1 MRRSDGM
8 TPYIRELAEK
18 LWNYHQLRHP
28 LSQADVIL
36 VLCSHDRGV
45 AERGAELFLGGWA
58 PLLVF
63 SGGLGTITRHLW
75 TEPEAD
81 QFAAI
86 AERMDA
92 AADEQRRVAK
102 ILRAAAAE
110 ILSQAPEHD
119 PASKVDL

>member
-8 TPYIRELAEK
+8 TPHIRELAEK
-18 LWNYHQLRHP
+18 LQVPPAPSHAVKSRR
-28 LSQADVIL
+28 DL

-45 AERGAELFLGGWA
+45 AEQGAELFLGGWA

-86 AERMDA
+86 AERMGVP
-92 AADEQRRVAK
+92 RTT
-102 ILRAAAAE
+102 
-110 ILSQAPEHD
+110 S
-119 PASKVDL
+119 